1 MINRSA
7 HTIIRKK
14 RYDVLEDPLDVF
26 RFTKR
31 KVLTLI
37 KIDMVT
43 FVKEYLERNDLF
55 YRK

>member
-7 HTIIRKK
+7 DTIIRKK